1 MASTETTNTPGHAT
15 TRRLPRVIAAAA
27 APLAAAALVLAPA
40 PALAHD
46 VLTGSSPEDGAT
58 LDAAPEEIVLT
69 FNNTPMASDSASD
82 IIVTGPDG
90 EQYQDGEALGFEDLD
105 VTTGLLPLDQAGEY
119 TIGFRVVSSDGHPI
133 QDTLT
138 FTLTEAAAAA
148 AAPEAGSEGGETE
161 EGPGTGDETA
171 APAEETPVAAD
182 EAAAEADSGAS
193 PGTMIVI
200 VGAVAAAVIGI
211 GAVVLL
217 AVLLR
222 SRSRGD
228 QN

>member
-1 MASTETTNTPGHAT
+1 MASTETTNTHDGTAP
-15 TRRLPRVIAAAA
+15 RRLPRLIAAAA
-27 APLAAAALVLAPA
+27 LTAAGLALAPA

-69 FNNTPMASDSASD
+69 FNNAPMASDSASD

-90 EQYQDGEALGFEDLD
+90 EQYQDDEPLGFDELD

-138 FTLTEAAAAA
+138 FTLTEEAAAE
-148 AAPEAGSEGGETE
+148 AAPAADPTAESADEGAES
-161 EGPGTGDETA
+161 GDEPTG
-171 APAEETPVAAD
+171 PAEETSIAAD
-182 EAAAEADSGAS
+182 EAAAESDGSSA
-193 PGTMIVI
+193 TTIVI
-200 VGAVAAAVIGI
+200 VGAVAAAVIAL
-211 GAVVLL
+211 GAIVLL

-228 QN
+228 QG